1 MQSYREVDLGLRSR
15 ITRPVSETNNKDTH
29 RKKPRRIIRKKSSTE
44 ATRLWFGESH
54 NFRIP
59 DFPLIIFS

>member
-1 MQSYREVDLGLRSR
+1 MRSR

-29 RKKPRRIIRKKSSTE
+29 RKKPTRIIRKKNQ
-44 ATRLWFGESH
+44 ALKQRPWFGESH